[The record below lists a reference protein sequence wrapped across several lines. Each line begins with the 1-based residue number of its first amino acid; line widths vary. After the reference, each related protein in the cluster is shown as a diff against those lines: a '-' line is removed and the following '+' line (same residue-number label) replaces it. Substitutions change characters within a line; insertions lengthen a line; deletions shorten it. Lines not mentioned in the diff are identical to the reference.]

1 MDAPAW
7 GHYRPGALAS
17 VLLTLARH
25 TPLGRGAFRKTAYRW
40 FASLHP
46 GPADVDL
53 WGLPV
58 RLWPELNVSERKAL
72 LRPDQMDR
80 REHAAVRAAMAK
92 PGAVFVDIGGNAG
105 LYSLSASLA
114 AGPGS
119 RILMIEPDE
128 ALIARFMFNLN
139 EARARGR
146 LAPSIDVACCA
157 VAISDREGEGL
168 LSIDGFEGSR
178 GLVGDD
184 ANGGGARRVP
194 LETLNSV
201 VARHGL
207 QKINV
212 MKIDVEG
219 HEDKV
224 LPPFLATADPALWPG
239 VIIIEHLQQARW
251 SADGIALALQL
262 GYEVDFRTT
271 NNTVL
276 RRHE

>member
-1 MDAPAW
+1 M
-7 GHYRPGALAS
+7 
-17 VLLTLARH
+17 
-25 TPLGRGAFRKTAYRW
+25 
-40 FASLHP
+40 
-46 GPADVDL
+46 
-53 WGLPV
+53 
-58 RLWPELNVSERKAL
+58 
-72 LRPDQMDR
+72 
-80 REHAAVRAAMAK
+80 
-92 PGAVFVDIGGNAG
+92 
-105 LYSLSASLA
+105 
-114 AGPGS
+114 
-119 RILMIEPDE
+119 
-128 ALIARFMFNLN
+128 
-139 EARARGR
+139 
-146 LAPSIDVACCA
+146 
-157 VAISDREGEGL
+157 
-168 LSIDGFEGSR
+168 
-178 GLVGDD
+178 VGDD

-194 LETLNSV
+194 LETLKSV